1 MNKICALSA
10 LWLLLSACNAETEDA
25 PAEREQQVPESTQ
38 VTDKTPSVPFSNA
51 VITKDVQGKWSRSC
65 VLCHVNGEGGA
76 PRLGHPEE
84 WQPRLA
90 KGEAVLLQ
98 HAIEG
103 YNNMPPLGYCQA
115 CEREDLRALI
125 KLMSAGGS

>member
-1 MNKICALSA
+1 M
-10 LWLLLSACNAETEDA
+10 LLGLQGCEK
-25 PAEREQQVPESTQ
+25 PAQPELKNTSQ
-38 VTDKTPSVPFSNA
+38 LPFSDA
-51 VITKDVQGKWSRSC
+51 VITKDVQGKWARSC

-90 KGEAVLLQ
+90 QGEAVLLR
-98 HAIEG
+98 HAVEG

-125 KLMSAGGS
+125 KLMSAGGA